1 MRKMKGDV
9 IMDVTLQRHNYLQC
23 SFFTLS
29 CILMGIF
36 FSVSAHARMTEVSE
50 SELSLVSA
58 QSGINYVIGDS
69 RLRIT
74 TGSYRISDTDS
85 SPYNWIELNNISV
98 DDGNGNYFSM
108 DTPIDDYYAW
118 NTLDVATT
126 DDGLTKVYLKMS
138 LGVEPRTYTIGNFVF
153 CSQDLGSIRL
163 ENLRRTPA
171 DMLLL
176 SGRNDGTS
184 GINLEY
190 QTELILDSA
199 KFIYNT
205 SPISL
210 DLNGIHLAGTVGGAP
225 EDPSA
230 WTFSGK
236 FKFGDFQTDNP
247 VTIDVATGTNLDGTT
262 STSLIYNVPMNGS
275 LRVQSVDFGGNNFG
289 PCAIDGI
296 NVHHLGIQIP
306 GN

>member
-1 MRKMKGDV
+1 MKGDG
-9 IMDVTLQRHNYLQC
+9 IMDVTLQRHSCLQHT
-23 SFFTLS
+23 FFTLLF
-29 CILMGIF
+29 ILFIIF
-36 FSVSAHARMTEVSE
+36 LSVSAHARMTEVSE
-50 SELSLVSA
+50 NELSLVSA
-58 QSGINYVIGDS
+58 QSGVNYVIGNS

-74 TGSYRISDTDS
+74 TDSYRFSDTDS
-85 SPYNWIELNNISV
+85 SPYNWIELNDISV

-108 DTPIDDYYAW
+108 DTPEDIFAW
-118 NTLDVATT
+118 NTLDVAT
-126 DDGLTKVYLKMS
+126 DDEGLTKVYLKMS
-138 LGVEPRTYTIGNFVF
+138 LEVEPRTYTIGNFVF
-153 CSQDLGSIRL
+153 CGQELGSIRL

-171 DMLLL
+171 DILYL
-176 SGRNDGTS
+176 SGRKDGTC

-190 QTELILDSA
+190 QTEMILDSA

-205 SPISL
+205 SPTSL
-210 DLNGIHLAGTVGGAP
+210 DLNGIHLAGTAEGAP
-225 EDPSA
+225 ETPSA

-236 FKFGDFQTDNP
+236 FNFGNFQTDNP
-247 VTIDVATGTNLDGTT
+247 VTIDVATGTNQDGTT
-262 STSLIYNVPMNGS
+262 STSLIYNIPMTGS